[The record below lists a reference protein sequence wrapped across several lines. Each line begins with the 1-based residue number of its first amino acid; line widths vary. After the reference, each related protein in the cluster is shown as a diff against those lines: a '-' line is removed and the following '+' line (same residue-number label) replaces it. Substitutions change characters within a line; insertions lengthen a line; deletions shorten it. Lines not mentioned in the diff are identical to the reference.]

1 VSNIQALEAIYN
13 FYDNFLRGTPL
24 ACKKGCST
32 CCTTN
37 VSITTLEAKYIIES
51 GLLTKELLQRLRE
64 ASTKEHFIPSTT
76 INTSAAMCLSEN
88 QAPEETSPITFDPC
102 PLLTED
108 GLCSIYEARPFS
120 CRAMSSETLCTEG
133 GEAYMTPFLVT
144 VNLAIYQIL
153 EHIDAEGWYGNM
165 LDIIEVARIK
175 RDQRHRTIDAMEG
188 KVKTNRPLPCFIV
201 PPDEVIRFK
210 SFMRRLS
217 KNEFGDGKKIGDL
230 LPKDWQILT

>member
-1 VSNIQALEAIYN
+1 
-13 FYDNFLRGTPL
+13 
-24 ACKKGCST
+24 
-32 CCTTN
+32 
-37 VSITTLEAKYIIES
+37 
-51 GLLTKELLQRLRE
+51 
-64 ASTKEHFIPSTT
+64 
-76 INTSAAMCLSEN
+76 
-88 QAPEETSPITFDPC
+88 
-102 PLLTED
+102 
-108 GLCSIYEARPFS
+108 
-120 CRAMSSETLCTEG
+120 
-133 GEAYMTPFLVT
+133 MTPFLVT